1 MQRNRMN
8 RTKTYSLSAKDID
21 KAWHVLDATDQT
33 LGRLSTSVAVLLMG
47 KHKPTYSPHLDMGD
61 FVIIVNAEKVRVT
74 GKKLD
79 DKIYYRHTGYMG
91 GLKETTLSDML
102 ARNPRRVIELS
113 VRGMLPRNRL
123 SRQLLGH
130 LKVYAGPV
138 HPHEAQVNASRKG
151 RDSRGALRPSV
162 ARRRHVTPLGW
173 PAASEEAGV
182 SAKDKRGSKA
192 VPRASTVGPGGETKR
207 SRKTAAAKTGETKTK
222 RTGAR
227 TSKES
232 KA

>member
-1 MQRNRMN
+1 MN
-8 RTKTYSLSAKDID
+8 RSKTYTLSAKNID
-21 KAWHVLDATDQT
+21 KTWHVLDATGQT
-33 LGRLSTSVAVLLMG
+33 LGRLSTQVAGLLMG

-61 FVIIVNAEKVRVT
+61 FVIIVNADKIRVT

-79 DKIYYRHTGYMG
+79 DKIYYRHTGYIG

-138 HPHEAQVNASRKG
+138 HPHEAQVNESRKKEDRRKKG
-151 RDSRGALRPSV
+151 LEAPAGRPS
-162 ARRRHVTPLGW
+162 AQRSRP
-173 PAASEEAGV
+173 
-182 SAKDKRGSKA
+182 K
-192 VPRASTVGPGGETKR
+192 ASTVPKAPATA
-207 SRKTAAAKTGETKTK
+207 SRRKKAALAKASAAK
-222 RTGAR
+222 
-227 TSKES
+227 ES
-232 KA
+232 